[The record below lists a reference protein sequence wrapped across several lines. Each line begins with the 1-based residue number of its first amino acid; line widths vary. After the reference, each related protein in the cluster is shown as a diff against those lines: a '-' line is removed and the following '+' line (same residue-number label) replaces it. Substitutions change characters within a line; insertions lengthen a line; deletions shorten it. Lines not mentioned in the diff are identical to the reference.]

1 MAENSEQSTNVDL
14 TGKSANGLVDKASEQ
29 PALAVSEAAVE
40 RASPCPYRL
49 FRRERSVHQIMGGG
63 KAADVILWRRHN
75 ISIGILF
82 AATAAWLLFERSG
95 YALLSLV
102 ANVLLLLIVIL
113 FFWANSAALLKR
125 PPPPLPELELSE
137 EIVNSAA
144 ASMRVRINYSLAV
157 AHDIALGKDF
167 KLFAKVVVCL
177 WLLSV
182 VGSWFNFLTLIYI
195 SKLEFFNHVFV
206 LVPPFL
212 AYYFFLGCVIM
223 YGNCLSDLFLKSFD
237 ILGDCLYIGKSYVMV
252 HV

>member
-63 KAADVILWRRHN
+63 K
-75 ISIGILF
+75 
-82 AATAAWLLFERSG
+82 ATAAWLLFERSG

>member
-1 MAENSEQSTNVDL
+1 MAENSEQSTNADL
-14 TGKSANGLVDKASEQ
+14 IGKSANGLVDKASEQ
-29 PALAVSEAAVE
+29 PAVAVSEAAVE

-75 ISIGILF
+75 VTIGILF

-113 FFWANSAALLKR
+113 FLWANSAALLKR

-182 VGSWFNFLTLIYI
+182 VGSWFNFLTLAYFSVVAFITIPALYDKYADQVDRFAEI
-195 SKLEFFNHVFV
+195 AEEKIIQLSKKFDERIGSRVAMV
-206 LVPPFL
+206 LSKEKK
-212 AYYFFLGCVIM
+212 IQ
-223 YGNCLSDLFLKSFD
+223 
-237 ILGDCLYIGKSYVMV
+237 
-252 HV
+252 